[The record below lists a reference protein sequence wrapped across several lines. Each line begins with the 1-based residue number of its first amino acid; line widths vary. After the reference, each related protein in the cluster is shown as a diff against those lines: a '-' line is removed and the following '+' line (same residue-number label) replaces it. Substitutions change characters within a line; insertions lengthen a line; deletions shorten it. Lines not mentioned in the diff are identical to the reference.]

1 MGDLLQHWPLFLQQ
15 KALLL
20 VKIFKFAVSL
30 PLRVIL
36 VLEEL
41 WKGKKNEILFHPQ
54 DSVIIS
60 VLTPVEFLYILLLI
74 LPSRLLEIFTP
85 LTSLK
90 WPLKMSVTRSSPIN
104 DWYLSPNGPIL
115 CHAAIQ
121 KDKCCSPL
129 CASPACLQDSGWE
142 SCKCCS
148 RGCVQVNESR
158 IYSAEC
164 RAGLL
169 VNTSGRK
176 SHRAQA
182 SRFILL
188 WSCYI
193 LLHDVYWNMSSVVF
207 TSKSTAL

>member
-90 WPLKMSVTRSSPIN
+90 WPLKMSVTRSSPI
-104 DWYLSPNGPIL
+104 
-115 CHAAIQ
+115 
-121 KDKCCSPL
+121 KD
-129 CASPACLQDSGWE
+129 
-142 SCKCCS
+142 
-148 RGCVQVNESR
+148 
-158 IYSAEC
+158 
-164 RAGLL
+164 
-169 VNTSGRK
+169 
-176 SHRAQA
+176 
-182 SRFILL
+182 
-188 WSCYI
+188 
-193 LLHDVYWNMSSVVF
+193 
-207 TSKSTAL
+207 